1 MVLGIVIFLVA
12 YAMIVSEKMDKTI
25 PSMLGAAAMVFF
37 GVAEFTDLLAKIDL
51 NVLGLLIGMMVIV
64 NILSTTGAF
73 EWVAVKI
80 ARQTRGNGVLVM
92 IEFMI
97 ATAVISAFMDN
108 VTTIILMAPV
118 TILITQLLAL
128 PTIPFLVL
136 EAIFS
141 NIGGTATLIGDP
153 PNILIGAS
161 CGLSFN
167 AFLLNLG
174 PVVLIIMAVSLVLVM
189 LHQRRHLKTSR
200 EAIEQVAM
208 TEPGRAILHPVR
220 LKRALLVF
228 AFVLLGFFTSR
239 LIGVEPGLI
248 AIAGA
253 FVMALACGV
262 EVPHMLE
269 KVEWSTIMFFCGLF
283 MMVGALEENH
293 VFELLGQWMVGLTKG
308 NFGLTMMIILWGGAL
323 LSAIIDN
330 IPLVIAMIPLI
341 KSIIPV
347 FAKQMGIEGSEDLIM
362 TQISEPLFWALALG
376 ACLGGNGTLIGAS
389 ANVVISQIARKNN
402 YPLTFKRFT
411 LWGAPMMVL
420 SLAISS
426 VYLYF
431 RYLH

>member
-1 MVLGIVIFLVA
+1 MITGIVIFLVA
-12 YAMIVSEKMDKTI
+12 YALIVSEKMDKTI

-37 GVAEFTDLLAKIDL
+37 GVAGFPELLTKIDL

-64 NILSTTGAF
+64 NIMSTTGAF

-80 ARQTRGNGVLVM
+80 ARQTHGNGVLVM

-118 TILITQLLAL
+118 TILITQLLVL
-128 PTIPFLVL
+128 PTIPFLIL

-153 PNILIGAS
+153 PNILIGAG
-161 CGLSFN
+161 CDLSFN

-174 PVVLIIMAVSLVLVM
+174 PVVLIIMLVSLAAVM
-189 LHQRRHLKTSR
+189 LHQKHSLKTTR
-200 EAIEQVAM
+200 EAVEQVAM
-208 TEPGRAILHPVR
+208 TEPNLAILHPVR
-220 LKRALLVF
+220 LKRALIVF
-228 AFVLLGFFTSR
+228 GFVLLGFFTSR
-239 LIGVEPGLI
+239 MIHVEPGLI
-248 AIAGA
+248 AISGA
-253 FVMALACGV
+253 FIMSLVCGV

-293 VFELLGQWMVGLTKG
+293 VFSLLGNWMVGLSKG
-308 NFGLTMMIILWGGAL
+308 NFGLTMMMILWGGAL
-323 LSAIIDN
+323 LSAIVDN

-341 KSIIPV
+341 RSIIPV
-347 FAKQMGIEGSEDLIM
+347 FAKQMGIEGSEALIH
-362 TQISEPLFWALALG
+362 TQVAEPLFWALALG
-376 ACLGGNGTLIGAS
+376 ACLGGNGTMIGAS

-402 YPLTFKRFT
+402 YPLTFRRFT
-411 LWGAPMMVL
+411 AYGFPMMLL

-431 RYLH
+431 RYIR

>member
-12 YAMIVSEKMDKTI
+12 YALIVSEKMDKTI

-37 GVAEFTDLLAKIDL
+37 GVAEFSDLLAKIDL

-174 PVVLIIMAVSLVLVM
+174 PAVLIIMVVSLILVM
-189 LHQRRHLKTSR
+189 IHQRRHLKTSR

-208 TEPGRAILHPVR
+208 TEPARAILHPVR

-228 AFVLLGFFTSR
+228 ALVLLGFFTSR

-293 VFELLGQWMVGLTKG
+293 VFSLLGQWMVGLTKG

-411 LWGAPMMVL
+411 FWGAPMMVL
-420 SLAISS
+420 SLVISS